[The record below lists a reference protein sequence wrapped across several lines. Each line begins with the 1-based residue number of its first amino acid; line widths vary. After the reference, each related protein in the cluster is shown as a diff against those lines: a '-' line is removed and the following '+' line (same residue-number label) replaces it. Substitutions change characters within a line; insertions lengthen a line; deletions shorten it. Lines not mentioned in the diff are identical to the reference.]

1 MPALVP
7 TLVYLL
13 CFLTSVICALLLGR
27 SYARTGARMLLWS
40 AICFS
45 FLALANLFVGFDLLV
60 FPAVDLRPVRVLGG
74 PPSPSRAGILMA
86 VHRGLSRT
94 GLEV

>member
-40 AICFS
+40 ALCFG
-45 FLALANLFVGFDLLV
+45 FLAVNSFVVILDMLILPDIDLTLV
-60 FPAVDLRPVRVLGG
+60 RN
-74 PPSPSRAGILMA
+74 
-86 VHRGLSRT
+86 GLSLV
-94 GLEV
+94 GISVLLFGFIWDLER

>member
-13 CFLTSVICALLLGR
+13 CFLTSLICALLLGR
-27 SYARTGARMLLWS
+27 SYARTRTRMLLWS

-45 FLALANLFVGFDLLV
+45 FLALANLVVVFDLLV
-60 FPAVDLRPVRVLGG
+60 FPAVDLRSVRLWLSLAAV
-74 PPSPSRAGILMA
+74 AILLF
-86 VHRGLSRT
+86 GFIWDQDD
-94 GLEV
+94 